1 MRTISLGGSA
11 DLIAYAWYRLGVR
24 PRQSLVMVGMR
35 RAPSGTATATGTPTA
50 TATRTGRLHCGV
62 VARID
67 LPPAPLRRQAFDD
80 LVEVLCRHDHDAV
93 AALVVTDR
101 GPRAIARDVR
111 RALRAARMPLLELL
125 VVGPDRYRSLTCT
138 DEACC
143 PAEGRPLAEVG
154 ASSMAAEMI
163 LEGHVLVDDAEDL
176 IADVRPDPARA
187 VQVEDG
193 HDATDPRRLLDRWG
207 ALLAGRDRPDPGSLA
222 EPDVTALGV
231 GLDHL
236 LFRDAVLVSLALPT
250 GQDGLGAAVRAL
262 RGSSRVHADAARMM
276 PDHDRLDCGRRV
288 LAEVA
293 ARMPGGR
300 RAPALG
306 ALAWLEWWRGDG
318 LQARVLAEA
327 ALRDRPGHRLAVL
340 VSHLIAAAVPP
351 PWLDQASARNPAFS
365 ASETGFRD
373 VAGPI

>member
-1 MRTISLGGSA
+1 MRTISLGGNA

-24 PRQSLVMVGMR
+24 PRQSLVMVGLR
-35 RAPSGTATATGTPTA
+35 RSSCDATTGTASPTDA
-50 TATRTGRLHCGV
+50 NGAGSGRLHCGV

-80 LVEVLCRHDHDAV
+80 LVEVLRRHDHDAV

-101 GPRAIARDVR
+101 SPRSIARDVR
-111 RALRAARMPLLELL
+111 RSLRVARMPLLDL
-125 VVGPDRYRSLTCT
+125 VVVGRDRYRSLTCT
-138 DEACC
+138 DEECC
-143 PAEGRPLAEVG
+143 PEDGRPLADVG

-163 LEGHVLVDDAEDL
+163 LEGHVLVDDVRDL

-187 VQVEDG
+187 VHVDDG
-193 HDATDPRRLLDRWG
+193 HEATDPRMLLDRWG
-207 ALLAGRDRPDPGSLA
+207 ELLAGRALPDPAPLT
-222 EPDVTALGV
+222 EPDVTSLGV

-250 GQDGLGAAVRAL
+250 GDDGLGAAARAL
-262 RGSSRVHADAARMM
+262 RGSSRVHADAARVV
-276 PDHDRLDCGRRV
+276 PDDERLDCGRRV

-293 ARMPGGR
+293 ARMPRGR

-306 ALAWLEWWRGDG
+306 ALAWIEWWRGDG

-327 ALRDRPGHRLAVL
+327 ALQDRPGHRLSVL

-351 PWLDQASARNPAFS
+351 PWFDEVSAGARFS
-365 ASETGFRD
+365 ASETGCRD